1 MAGLGSAAYR
11 TPQISWIFFTLYC
24 FGRQGSFTLP
34 WNMESLSFLFLS
46 PLKYS
51 RQPRSS
57 RHTDRWTQGA
67 RCRTGET
74 EPSPLTL
81 VLSFRC
87 YSLLFKGEAV
97 TLEPAALLFKKGS
110 VIPFKTQGIT
120 TENASKR

>member
-51 RQPRSS
+51 RQPRLLHQQTAPS
-57 RHTDRWTQGA
+57 RMSKAARSLMDVSQFHWPPSVSGSLQPLLAHGA
-67 RCRTGET
+67 RFGPR
-74 EPSPLTL
+74 P
-81 VLSFRC
+81 
-87 YSLLFKGEAV
+87 
-97 TLEPAALLFKKGS
+97 
-110 VIPFKTQGIT
+110 
-120 TENASKR
+120 